1 MENAIHWDLFYKFNP
16 NGGPWENEDGS
27 PDDHVV
33 DFIKNYN
40 LLPKSVVLDA
50 GCADGKNSTWLIN
63 NGFDVHGIDISPTVI
78 TRIRQKIKAGKFK
91 SGDIIST
98 GYQNNFFDA
107 IVDAGAMHVNPTD
120 NFKEIFKEY
129 YRILKNNSI
138 LFVRLFYNNLN
149 VEDPIFHVVS
159 GLPVY
164 GCDIEFLKIC
174 IDKLFIIEKQIY
186 DPQYGSHGLG
196 CNYFYLRKNG

>member
-98 GYQNNFFDA
+98 GYQNNFFD
-107 IVDAGAMHVNPTD
+107 
-120 NFKEIFKEY
+120 
-129 YRILKNNSI
+129 
-138 LFVRLFYNNLN
+138 
-149 VEDPIFHVVS
+149 
-159 GLPVY
+159 
-164 GCDIEFLKIC
+164 
-174 IDKLFIIEKQIY
+174 
-186 DPQYGSHGLG
+186 
-196 CNYFYLRKNG
+196 CNDRTLIK